1 MPIKQIMIRIPSRLL
16 EEVDDIISRGKG
28 SRSQFIVEAMVSHLE
43 ELRRKELRERLREGY
58 LKMAAMWLAEEDAED
73 WADLSAYE
81 RSLAN
86 ED

>member
-1 MPIKQIMIRIPSRLL
+1 MIN
-16 EEVDDIISRGKG
+16 
-28 SRSQFIVEAMVSHLE
+28 HLE

-73 WADLSAYE
+73 WADLNAYE